1 MTTDTSHKVTTKIFI
16 GCHITSEIRMH
27 LNQSI
32 QWKNASILNSASSST
47 PELQEIHYHGK
58 EYLGLYSPNKTL
70 TIKDLTTEQN
80 NILYQLKKYCPTLE
94 VENIKIYVFPQ
105 VFVA

>member
-1 MTTDTSHKVTTKIFI
+1 MTTDTSSKVATKIFT

-32 QWKNASILNSASSST
+32 QWKNAIILATAST
-47 PELQEIHYHGK
+47 TNPEAQQIHYKGK
-58 EYLGLYSPNKTL
+58 DYFGLYSPNKTL
-70 TIKDLTTEQN
+70 TIKDLTSTQHT
-80 NILYQLKKYCPTLE
+80 IRQQLKNYCPTLE
-94 VENIKIYVFPQ
+94 VENIKICVFPQ